1 MLEDRQKVSVT
12 SPGSLSVLGQ
22 RVVTGGG
29 EESWH
34 WLPGTL
40 YWALID
46 TVKECHAVQAPQTMD
61 PSLTSG
67 PVTARKDHRLAPS
80 CYFICFTQTGFT
92 ISVYAACTPI
102 RRQFIIYILIRIFS
116 KDSFVKLR
124 LRAKIRPRLFVLIS
138 FLKSHPPHPTP
149 RFNDSALDV
158 PSGLNASQFSSMLGK
173 KAETGH
179 LAPNKN

>member
-1 MLEDRQKVSVT
+1 MVRSKGKAGLRATWRQLVPRLEDEWKVPVT
-12 SPGSLSVLGQ
+12 SPGSLSVSGQ
-22 RVVTGGG
+22 RVVTRGG
-29 EESWH
+29 EENWH

-46 TVKECHAVQAPQTMD
+46 TFKECHAVQAPQTMD

-67 PVTARKDHRLAPS
+67 PITARKDHRLAPS

-92 ISVYAACTPI
+92 VSVYAACTSI

-124 LRAKIRPRLFVLIS
+124 LRAKIRHHLFVLIS
-138 FLKSHPPHPTP
+138 FLNLTLSPPP
-149 RFNDSALDV
+149 
-158 PSGLNASQFSSMLGK
+158 GLMTLPWMC
-173 KAETGH
+173 H
-179 LAPNKN
+179 LV